1 MEIKQENIVTK
12 SRICKLVENN
22 FTLDRANSG
31 EDKRFYVYGLF
42 YEKKDQKVCFYVGKG
57 TDNRHK
63 IHFRNSSLEER
74 CYNSHKNDKIK
85 KLKKRDKD
93 PYSEI
98 LFKNLS
104 ENKALD
110 VEEFLLQQNHIFENV
125 TNILRENPPPLSGK
139 DHPMH
144 GKERSPEMLEK
155 MSRISRR
162 KIEKIN
168 WLVENSILTN
178 KETARE
184 LEVSMDTVIA
194 VKYNNQRSYIDEF
207 TKPEWYDEEYKK
219 EVKQQRREKY
229 SDVSKQEVK
238 EIRWL
243 REETEVTH
251 KQISE
256 KYGYS
261 SGMVCSIAHE
271 NILGHIN
278 GEKKPS
284 WVDDQFIKSAK
295 RSRENYM
302 SGERNPSNVLPDKKV
317 KEIKWLLNNT
327 DLTHKQIASQ
337 YDISF
342 TLISAI
348 NLGRARSNIEETKKP
363 EWHSEKKEKEVI
375 QEKRR
380 KFKENSDTVKLT
392 DEDVRE
398 IKWLLENTD
407 LYQRVIAEK
416 YNVWSTQVSHIKNER
431 SRSDVDGTKKPDW
444 FESEESCTVLT

>member
-1 MEIKQENIVTK
+1 MKTKENVVTK
-12 SRICKLVENN
+12 SRIRNLVEDN
-22 FTLDRANSG
+22 FTFDLDKTS

-42 YEKKDQKVCFYVGKG
+42 YEEGDQVICFYVGKG

-125 TNILRENPPPLSGK
+125 TNILRENSPPLSGK

-219 EVKQQRREKY
+219 EVKQQRRENY

-251 KQISE
+251 KQIAE
-256 KYGYS
+256 KYDYS
-261 SGMVCSIAHE
+261 RGMVCSIAHQ
-271 NILGHIN
+271 NILGHVN
-278 GEKKPS
+278 GLKRPS
-284 WVDDQFIKSAK
+284 WVDDKYIKSAK
-295 RSRENYM
+295 RSRQNLM
-302 SGERNPSNVLPDKKV
+302 VGERNPSNVLSDEKV
-317 KEIKWLLNNT
+317 KEIKWLLNNS
-327 DLTHKQIASQ
+327 DLTHKQTASR

-348 NLGRARSNIEETKKP
+348 NLGRARSYIEETEKP
-363 EWHSEKKEKEVI
+363 DWYSEEKEKEML
-375 QEKRR
+375 QEKRK
-380 KFKENSDTVKLT
+380 KFKKDSDTVKLT

-398 IKWLLENTD
+398 IKWLFENTD

-416 YNVWSTQVSHIKNER
+416 YNVCSTQVSHIKNER

-444 FESEESCTVLT
+444 FESEESRDELT